1 MLILLPPSEKKKAA
15 TSHEKFDLS
24 SLTFAA
30 ELSALRSQ
38 TTAEYDFSQT
48 SPAIEIYDGVL
59 YQGLGWHSLSAT
71 QRKRAISRVLIVS
84 ALFGLIKP
92 LDNIF
97 QYKTKIDS
105 KLWRDAIATV
115 SEKFVNELVIDCR
128 SSTYKSVWTINP
140 ENTVD
145 VRVFKVSGT
154 ERSVITHMSKKYRG
168 ELTRHL
174 LMQPSDPGTP
184 ADVQRMAA
192 QLFECELNPPTDGQ
206 PWALDLLISE

>member
-15 TSHEKFDLS
+15 TSPEKFDLS

-38 TTAEYDFSQT
+38 TTAGSDSSKT

-59 YQGLGWHSLSAT
+59 YQGLGWNSLSAT
-71 QRKRAISRVLIVS
+71 QKKRANSRVLIVS
-84 ALFGLIKP
+84 ALFGLVKP
-92 LDNIF
+92 LDQIF
-97 QYKTKIDS
+97 QYKIKIDS
-105 KLWRDAIATV
+105 KLWRDAIAAV
-115 SEKFVNELVIDCR
+115 STKFVSELVIDCR

-140 ENTVD
+140 ENTVE
-145 VRVFKVSGT
+145 VRVFKINGT

-174 LMQPSDPGTP
+174 LMQTNDPATP
-184 ADVQRMAA
+184 TEVQRMAA
-192 QLFECELNPPTDGQ
+192 QLFECELHPPADGQ
-206 PWALDLLISE
+206 PWALDLLIS

>member
-15 TSHEKFDLS
+15 TSPEKFDLS

-38 TTAEYDFSQT
+38 TTAGSDSSKT

-59 YQGLGWHSLSAT
+59 YQGLGWNSLSAT
-71 QRKRAISRVLIVS
+71 QKKRANSRVLIVS
-84 ALFGLIKP
+84 ALFGLVKP
-92 LDNIF
+92 LDQIF
-97 QYKTKIDS
+97 QYKIKIDS
-105 KLWRDAIATV
+105 KLWRDAIAAV
-115 SEKFVNELVIDCR
+115 STKFVSELVIDCR

-140 ENTVD
+140 ENTVE
-145 VRVFKVSGT
+145 VRVFKINGT

-174 LMQPSDPGTP
+174 LMQATDPTTP
-184 ADVQRMAA
+184 ADVHRMAA
-192 QLFECELNPPTDGQ
+192 ELFECELHPPTSGQ

>member
-15 TSHEKFDLS
+15 TSPEKFDLS

-38 TTAEYDFSQT
+38 TTAGSDSSKT

-59 YQGLGWHSLSAT
+59 YQGLGWNSLSAT
-71 QRKRAISRVLIVS
+71 QKKRANSRVLIVS
-84 ALFGLIKP
+84 ALFGLVKP
-92 LDNIF
+92 LDQIF
-97 QYKTKIDS
+97 QYKIKIDS
-105 KLWRDAIATV
+105 KLWRAAIAAV
-115 SEKFVNELVIDCR
+115 STKFVSELVIDCR

-140 ENTVD
+140 ENTVE
-145 VRVFKVSGT
+145 VRVFKINGT

-174 LMQPSDPGTP
+174 LMQTNDPATP
-184 ADVQRMAA
+184 TEVQRMAA
-192 QLFECELNPPTDGQ
+192 QLFECELHPPADGQ
-206 PWALDLLISE
+206 PWALDLLIS

>member
-15 TSHEKFDLS
+15 TSPEKFDLS

-38 TTAEYDFSQT
+38 TTVGYDSSKT

-59 YQGLGWHSLSAT
+59 YQGLGWNSLSAT
-71 QRKRAISRVLIVS
+71 QKKRANSRVLIVS
-84 ALFGLIKP
+84 ALFGLVKP
-92 LDNIF
+92 LDQIF
-97 QYKTKIDS
+97 QYKIKIDS
-105 KLWRDAIATV
+105 KLWRDAIASI
-115 SEKFVNELVIDCR
+115 SEKFTDELVVDCR
-128 SSTYKSVWTINP
+128 SSTYKSVWTVNP

-145 VRVFKVSGT
+145 VRVFKVNGA

-174 LMQPSDPGTP
+174 LMQATDPTTP
-184 ADVQRMAA
+184 AEVQQMAA
-192 QLFECELNPPTDGQ
+192 QLFECELHPPTDGQ

>member
-15 TSHEKFDLS
+15 TGATKFELS
-24 SLTFAA
+24 SLIFAP
-30 ELSALRSQ
+30 ELSALRAKA
-38 TTAEYDFSQT
+38 TAEYDSSQT

-59 YQGLGWHSLSAT
+59 YQGLGWDSLSAT
-71 QRKRAISRVLIVS
+71 QRKRANSRVLIVS
-84 ALFGLIKP
+84 ALFGLVKP
-92 LDNIF
+92 LDQIF
-97 QYKTKIDS
+97 QYKLKIES
-105 KLWRDAIATV
+105 KLWRDAIAAV
-115 SEKFVNELVIDCR
+115 SEKFTNELIIDCR
-128 SSTYKSVWTINP
+128 SSTYKSVWAINP
-140 ENTVD
+140 ENTVE

-174 LMQPSDPGTP
+174 LMQSIDPTTP

-192 QLFECELNPPTDGQ
+192 EVFECELHPPANGQ

>member
-15 TSHEKFDLS
+15 TSPEKFDLS

-38 TTAEYDFSQT
+38 TTAGSDSSKT

-59 YQGLGWHSLSAT
+59 YQGLGWNSLSAT
-71 QRKRAISRVLIVS
+71 QKKRANSRVLIVS
-84 ALFGLIKP
+84 ALFGLVKP
-92 LDNIF
+92 LDQIF
-97 QYKTKIDS
+97 QYKIKIDS
-105 KLWRDAIATV
+105 KLWRAAIAAV
-115 SEKFVNELVIDCR
+115 STKFVSELVIDCR

-140 ENTVD
+140 ENTVE
-145 VRVFKVSGT
+145 VRVFKINGI

-174 LMQPSDPGTP
+174 LMQTNDPATP
-184 ADVQRMAA
+184 AEVQRMAA
-192 QLFECELNPPTDGQ
+192 QLFECELHPPADGQ